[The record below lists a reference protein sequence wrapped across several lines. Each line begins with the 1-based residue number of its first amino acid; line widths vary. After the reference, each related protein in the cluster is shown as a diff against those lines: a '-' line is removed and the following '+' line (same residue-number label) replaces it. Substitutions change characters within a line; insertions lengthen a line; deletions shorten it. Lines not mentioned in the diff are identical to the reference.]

1 MKDFYIKYKRGY
13 INGETTKNY
22 SYYKFDKDGRILA
35 ISMSKRTL
43 SSPESVTIP
52 AGYEVITQL
61 EFENVKSELG
71 F

>member
-1 MKDFYIKYKRGY
+1 MDEFYIKYKRGY

-43 SSPESVTIP
+43 SSPESISIP
-52 AGYEVITQL
+52 AGYEVITKE
-61 EFENVKSELG
+61 EFEKAKTELG